1 MKDAHYTPLDIGKV
15 VESGPYASLRYA
27 SSSTEWKEDDISSS
41 REYAVPPDAMP
52 KPVGVSSGCVDSGA
66 PKPVANS
73 TTFRSLGESTNST
86 TAVGQASSAGKKKPE
101 LPKKASRG
109 KKPIPLAIAN
119 PTIYNM
125 KQDPV
130 TQSAGPTTSSGGM
143 SSVESPVA
151 TKASTAVAKKEKT
164 GKKKQPLSLP
174 ASAKHQS
181 ATVNTASGAET
192 PSKLSVAELAKCIE
206 KGN

>member
-1 MKDAHYTPLDIGKV
+1 MGKV
-15 VESGPYASLRYA
+15 VESGPYAALRYT
-27 SSSTEWKEDDISSS
+27 SPSTEWKQDDNSST
-41 REYAVPPDAMP
+41 REYAVPPDAIA
-52 KPVGVSSGCVDSGA
+52 KPVGVSSECVDSGA

-73 TTFRSLGESTNST
+73 TTFRSLGEPTNST
-86 TAVGQASSAGKKKPE
+86 IAVGQASSKTSSAGGKKPV
-101 LPKKASRG
+101 LPKKTSRG
-109 KKPIPLAIAN
+109 KKPIPLAVAN
-119 PTIYNM
+119 SANCNV

-130 TQSAGPTTSSGGM
+130 TQSTSPTTSSGGM

-151 TKASTAVAKKEKT
+151 TKASTAVAKQGKT

-181 ATVNTASGAET
+181 ATVATASGAES
-192 PSKLSVAELAKCIE
+192 PSKLSVAELAKRIE